1 MNAILNKNHLFIKEH
16 TGIFKAANN
25 YDIFDMETKEPL
37 MECREP
43 NLGIFTKIFR
53 FTKYKAMTPFDIYIS
68 TNGFTVVNIKRGV
81 TFFRSV
87 VAVYDETGP
96 HVGSLRKI
104 FKLFKPSFEMLSP
117 SGEKL
122 GELTGNFVGWEFA
135 LTTTDGQELAKVSK
149 KWAGIGKEL
158 FTTADN
164 YACIINDSVRANDPI
179 RVMILASV
187 MCIDMVLKE
196 R

>member
-1 MNAILNKNHLFIKEH
+1 MNPILNKNNLFIKEH

-43 NLGIFTKIFR
+43 NLGFLTKIFR
-53 FTKYKAMTPFDIYIS
+53 FTKYKSMTPFDIYI
-68 TNGFTVVNIKRGV
+68 TANGVTLVNLKRGV

-87 VAVYDETGP
+87 VVVYDETGTP
-96 HVGSLRKI
+96 VGTLRKI

-122 GELTGNFVGWEFA
+122 GELTGNFVGWEFS
-135 LTTTDGQELAKVSK
+135 LKTNDGQELAQVSK

-164 YACIINDSVRANDPI
+164 YACIINESVKANDPI

-187 MCIDMVLKE
+187 MSIDMVLKE

>member
-1 MNAILNKNHLFIKEH
+1 MHPFLNKNNLFIKEH
-16 TGIFKAANN
+16 VGIFKAANN
-25 YDIFDMETKEPL
+25 YDIFDLDTKEPL

-43 NLGIFTKIFR
+43 NLGFFTKIFR
-53 FTKYKAMTPFDIYIS
+53 FTKYKPMTPFDIYI
-68 TNGFTVVNIKRGV
+68 TAGGQTLINIKRGV

-87 VAVYDETGP
+87 VAVYDETGVQ
-96 HVGSLRKI
+96 VGSLRKI
-104 FKLFKPSFEMLSP
+104 FKLFKPSFEMLSMN
-117 SGEKL
+117 GEKL
-122 GELTGNFVGWEFA
+122 GELTGNFVGWEFS
-135 LTTTDGQELAKVSK
+135 LKTNDGQELAQVSK

-164 YACIINDSVRANDPI
+164 YACIINDSVKANDPL
-179 RVMILASV
+179 RVMIIASV